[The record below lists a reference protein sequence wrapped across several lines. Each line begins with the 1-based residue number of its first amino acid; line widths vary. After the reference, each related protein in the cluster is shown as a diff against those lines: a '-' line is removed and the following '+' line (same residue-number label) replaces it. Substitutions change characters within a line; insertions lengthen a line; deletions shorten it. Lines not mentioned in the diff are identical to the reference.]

1 MTTAIKKVGL
11 FGAVSNSVK
20 ATASS
25 VEVIAATINEA
36 ASMGLLKVQMESM
49 ESAIEAGLME
59 EGLEVTNKLKAY
71 RLLKEQS
78 LEAARLSY
86 K

>member
-1 MTTAIKKVGL
+1 MSTIKKVGL

-25 VEVIAATINEA
+25 IEVIAATINEA
-36 ASMGLLKVQMESM
+36 ASMGLMKVQSESM

-59 EGLEVTNKLKAY
+59 ANLAVKEKLEAY
-71 RLLKEQS
+71 RTLKEQS